1 MIAWQDI
8 YKNPPPFGRDVVITD
23 WKTFCIGRRV
33 KIRNSVQWNYRTVL
47 LHDAV
52 AWCPLED
59 FKASVMPAGEI

>member
-1 MIAWQDI
+1 MIAWKSIVED
-8 YKNPPPFGRDVVITD
+8 PPPLGVEVWLTN
-23 WKTFCIGRRV
+23 WKVFAVGKRV
-33 KIRNSVQWNYRTVL
+33 KVRNAVQWNYRTVL